1 VQVFDS
7 LDVFE
12 SWFDVTGMANDDAE
26 MRIVQQ
32 EEESRII
39 STLHQVRPN
48 SPSILQ
54 RKAYNVH
61 GNTH

>member
-12 SWFDVTGMANDDAE
+12 SWFDVTNMANDDAE
-26 MRIVQQ
+26 QRIVQQ

-39 STLHQVRPN
+39 STLHQVRPY
-48 SPSILQ
+48 SPYILQ
-54 RKAYNVH
+54 RQAYNVQTR
-61 GNTH
+61 TH